1 MRWITR
7 IFSRRARYHEIAEGI
22 RQHLEEMTEDMMQ
35 DGLSREEAVRR
46 ASRQFGNVT
55 LIEERSRD
63 VWQWAAVESVCRD
76 SKLAGRQL
84 RRNLGFTLTVVF
96 TLALSIGV
104 NTALFSVVNAL
115 LLKTLPYAH
124 PERLGT
130 IFAQTTGSDSSDG
143 RRTIDGEQWQMLHEK
158 VPSVIAAV
166 SALHTSGVN
175 LKNGFHTQYVYEGRV
190 SEQYFDVLNL
200 RLFAGRNLS
209 KNEDLP
215 HGPKAVILSYALWRS
230 MFARD
235 RNAIGKA
242 ILLKG
247 QPYTIIGVLP
257 ENTTTSL
264 GADLYTALQ
273 PSREGEGRAANFQ
286 VMLRLRDSATWQ
298 QANGDLNRALGQSI
312 RAQRLLKSGAKI
324 RYYAVPLQKGQTNA
338 LRPVVLA
345 LLAAS
350 GLILL
355 IACANLAALTLV
367 RMLRRTSE
375 IGTRL
380 ALGASGW
387 QIQKQLWIENLL
399 LALLGGVAAIGVG
412 FAVLH
417 GLLLLLPEHFLP
429 VADVRFDYRVLI
441 FTLSASLLTSVLF
454 GMLPALATRRLDLKS
469 AMASRTVIGTGGVRL
484 RQSLI
489 AGEVAL
495 TVVLLAAAGLLIRTL
510 IHLQTMPPGFNPNG
524 VITAKAS
531 LNDIRYQDSAAFRKL
546 LNESVTAMQGIP
558 GVRNAALGLALPY
571 ERAPL
576 DSVILPNRLDS
587 HREITTNEVYITPGY
602 FKTLQVPIIAGR
614 EFLDSDG
621 PNTHP
626 VAIVNQT
633 FARKFLGNTPAVGQ
647 YLAKSNQNLLI
658 VGVVADTVLSS
669 AAGLNGGT
677 APLTKE
683 EAIYIPAAQID
694 GQFLSLLNTWFQPSW
709 VVRTNGA
716 LDGFIAPMQRALST
730 VDPNLPFSG
739 FYSMND
745 LMVKTLTMQR
755 IEVALLAAMA
765 ALALLLSAVGIF
777 ALVANLIA
785 QRTREIGIRAALGS
799 TIQRTMIHIGQSAV
813 GASVLGLLLGLILC
827 LGALRLMRNF
837 IYGVGVYDAPTLL
850 FVVVLLSTVTLL
862 AATIPALR
870 VGAIDPVKALREE

>member
-1 MRWITR
+1 MRWIKR
-7 IFSRRARYHEIAEGI
+7 IFSRRARYDEIAEGI
-22 RQHLEEMTEDMMQ
+22 RQHLEEKTEDLMQ
-35 DGLSREEAVRR
+35 EGLSREEAARR
-46 ASRQFGNVT
+46 ASREFGNVT
-55 LIEERSRD
+55 LIEERSRE
-63 VWQWAAVESVCRD
+63 VWQWPGVESVWRD
-76 SKLAGRQL
+76 SKLAARQL
-84 RRNLGFTLTVVF
+84 RRNVGFTLTVVL

-104 NTALFSVVNAL
+104 NTAVFSVVNAL
-115 LLKTLPYAH
+115 LLKNLPYAH

-143 RRTIDGEQWQMLHEK
+143 RRSIDGEQWEMLRDK
-158 VPSVIAAV
+158 APSVIAAV
-166 SALHTSGVN
+166 SALHPSGIN
-175 LKNGFHTQYVYEGRV
+175 LETGSHAQYVHEGRV
-190 SEQYFDVLNL
+190 SAQYFEALNL
-200 RLFAGRNLS
+200 HPFVGRNFA

-215 HGPKAVILSYALWRS
+215 HGPKAAILSYALWRS
-230 MFARD
+230 IFDRD

-247 QPYTIIGVLP
+247 EPYTVTGVLP
-257 ENTTTSL
+257 ENASTPLS
-264 GADLYTALQ
+264 ADLYTPLQ
-273 PSREGEGRAANFQ
+273 PSREGEGRATNFQ
-286 VMLRLRDSATWQ
+286 AILRLRDGATWQ
-298 QANGDLNRALGQSI
+298 QASGEINRALVQSV
-312 RAQRLLKSGAKI
+312 RAQRLLKAGAKI
-324 RYYAVPLQKGQTNA
+324 RYYTVPLQKGQTNI

-345 LLAAS
+345 LMAAA

-355 IACANLAALTLV
+355 IACANLTGLTSV
-367 RMLRRTSE
+367 RMLRRTGE
-375 IGTRL
+375 ISTRL
-380 ALGASGW
+380 ALGASRW

-399 LALLGGVAAIGVG
+399 LALLGGSAAIGVG
-412 FAVLH
+412 FAALH

-429 VADVRFDYRVLI
+429 VADVHLDSSVLI

-454 GMLPALATRRLDLKS
+454 GMLPALTTGRADLKS
-469 AMASRTVIGTGGVRL
+469 AMASRTVIGTGGVCL

-510 IHLQTMPPGFNPNG
+510 IQLQTMPPGFNPSG

-531 LNDIRYQDSAAFRKL
+531 LDDIRYQDPAAFRKL
-546 LNESVTAMQGIP
+546 LNESLAAMQGIP
-558 GVRNAALGLALPY
+558 GVKNAAVGLTLPY
-571 ERAPL
+571 ERALL
-576 DSVILPNRLDS
+576 DSVILPGRLDS

-633 FARKFLGNTPAVGQ
+633 FARKFLGKAPAVGQ
-647 YLAKSNQNLLI
+647 YLTKSNQNMLI

-669 AAGLNGGT
+669 AAGLNASS

-683 EAIYIPAAQID
+683 ESIYIPAVQLD
-694 GQFLSLLNTWFQPSW
+694 SQSLSLLNIWFQPSW
-709 VVRTNGA
+709 VVRTNGP

-745 LMVKTLTMQR
+745 LMAKTLAMQR

-777 ALVANLIA
+777 ALVANLVT

-799 TIQRTMIHIGQSAV
+799 TIQRTMIYIGQSAV

-827 LGALRLMRNF
+827 LGALRIMRNV
-837 IYGVGVYDAPTLL
+837 IYGVGVYDAPTL
-850 FVVVLLSTVTLL
+850 FVVMLLLSIVTLL
-862 AATIPALR
+862 AAAIPALR